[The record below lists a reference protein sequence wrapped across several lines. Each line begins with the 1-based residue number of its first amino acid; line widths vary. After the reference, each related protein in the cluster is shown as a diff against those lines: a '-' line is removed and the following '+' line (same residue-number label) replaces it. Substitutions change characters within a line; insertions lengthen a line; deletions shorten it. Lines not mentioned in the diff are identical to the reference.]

1 MNAEIFIL
9 CMKNDEEN
17 EIYYLPEELPSQDTN
32 LIVAITKYMKYMN

>member
-17 EIYYLPEELPSQDTN
+17 EIYYLPEELLSQDTN